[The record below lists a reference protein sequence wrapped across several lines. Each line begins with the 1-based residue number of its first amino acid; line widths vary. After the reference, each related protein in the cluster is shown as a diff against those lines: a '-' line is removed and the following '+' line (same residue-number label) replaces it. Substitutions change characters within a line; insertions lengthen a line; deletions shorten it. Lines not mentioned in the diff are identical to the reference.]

1 MTLADWAS
9 LSTALSGIA
18 VTASLIYLAIQTHQ
32 NTRNTRA
39 LIHQGA
45 AARTTAIRS
54 STADTDKAAAWIAGN
69 GAEPTIEE
77 VRRLQFQ
84 LLCATAL
91 DALEDHYLQHV
102 AGLLSPE
109 QFARN
114 VEGFRRLLLEP
125 GMRAYWSA
133 ARQTEASVAPRFC
146 AFVDSLCAEEAT
158 AYGARV

>member
-9 LSTALSGIA
+9 LSTALSGFA

-45 AARTTAIRS
+45 AARTTAIRIGI
-54 STADTDKAAAWIAGN
+54 ADTDKAAAWVAGN
-69 GAEPTIEE
+69 GAEPTVEE

-91 DALEDHYLQHV
+91 DALEDHFLQHE
-102 AGLLSPE
+102 AGLSSPE

-114 VEGFRRLLLEP
+114 VAGFRRLLLEP
-125 GMRAYWSA
+125 GMRDFWNVV
-133 ARQTEASVAPRFC
+133 RETEAPVAPRFC
-146 AFVDSLCAEEAT
+146 AFVDSLCLAEPG
-158 AYGARV
+158 AYAARV